1 MEINE
6 GIDFFSIIEFVF
18 PIFFIAIA
26 GFILFIIIMGIK
38 QWSHNNKQPRL
49 HVDAVLISKRTEVSG
64 GGGADH
70 SSSTWY
76 YATFQFE
83 SGDRMEF
90 AVSGRDYGLLAEG
103 DIGELVF
110 QGTRYHGFTR
120 KQNGNIPAATNRSLS

>member
-1 MEINE
+1 MEVNV
-6 GIDFFSIIEFVF
+6 GIDFFTIMEFVV
-18 PIFFIAIA
+18 PIFFIAIV
-26 GFILFIIIMGIK
+26 GIILFIIIMGVK

-49 HVDAVLISKRTEVSG
+49 HVNAALISKRSEVS

-90 AVSGRDYGLLAEG
+90 TVSGRDYGLLAEG
-103 DIGELVF
+103 DVGELVF

-120 KQNGNIPAATNRSLS
+120 KQNDHEPAATNRSLS